1 LQIPDASVPLVAK
14 LRLFAHVVNEPAFSR
29 LRTTEQLG
37 YVVMS
42 SAWIHTTAAG
52 ILIRVQSEK
61 PTIFVESR
69 IDAFL
74 EDLREALQAIDQND
88 FEKQRNG
95 LVTKLTQ
102 KYVNIDQEYTEFAER
117 INSGTYDFTA
127 SACQG
132 ISSLRVLIL
141 SHLQRPKVPL

>member
-1 LQIPDASVPLVAK
+1 VAK
-14 LRLFAHVVNEPAFSR
+14 LRLFAHIVNERAFSR

-52 ILIRVQSEK
+52 MVFRVQSEK
-61 PTIFVESR
+61 PTVFVESR

-74 EDLREALQAIDQND
+74 EDLKDALQEIDQND
-88 FEKQRNG
+88 FEKQRTG

-102 KYVNIDQEYTEFAER
+102 KYVNIDQEYTEFAGR

-127 SACQG
+127 SACRG
-132 ISSLRVLIL
+132 ISWLRMLIL
-141 SHLQRPKVPL
+141 SCLQRPKVLL